1 MKTFINLNL
10 LSALLL
16 FILSSCHYSE
26 SDRKAAEEKLIA
38 AGVFKADSIIKKEN
52 SFNELI
58 KGQWLLDKVYFI
70 NSKQVMKSQREYK
83 KFPDHVT
90 KVEYNGISKHK
101 EDIYEYSLKNIANG
115 IQTADYN
122 YNISDDLLMEDLLDA
137 QKSYTGT
144 GFYYK
149 IQRISKDSLVLKY
162 IGNST
167 KIGADMIET
176 TDPYL
181 EYYVRV
187 Y

>member
-38 AGVFKADSIIKKEN
+38 TGVFKADSIIKKEN
-52 SFNELI
+52 NFKELI
-58 KGQWLLDKVYFI
+58 KGQWLLDRVYFI
-70 NSKQVMKSQREYK
+70 NNKEVIKSQREYK

-101 EDIYEYSLKNIANG
+101 EDIYEYSIKNIASG
-115 IQTADYN
+115 IQTSDYN
-122 YNISDDLLMEDLLDA
+122 YDISNDLLMEDLLDKEKI
-137 QKSYTGT
+137 QTGT
-144 GFYYK
+144 TFYYR
-149 IQRISKDSLVLKY
+149 IQKISKDSLILKHL
-162 IGNST
+162 GSSMKNHP
-167 KIGADMIET
+167 DMIET
-176 TDPYL
+176 DDPYL
-181 EYYVRV
+181 AYYVRV